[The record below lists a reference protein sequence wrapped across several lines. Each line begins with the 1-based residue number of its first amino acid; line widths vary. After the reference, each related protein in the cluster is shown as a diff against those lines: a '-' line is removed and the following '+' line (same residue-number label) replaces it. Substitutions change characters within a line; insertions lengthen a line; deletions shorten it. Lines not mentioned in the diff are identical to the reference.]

1 MWTDPP
7 YGVDYVGKT
16 ADAMTI
22 QNDGADSSVV
32 LGAMRMASSAL
43 RPSAPFYIAHPAG
56 PRASVFARI
65 VEEVGWRVH
74 QQLVWVKDSMVL
86 GHSDYHYQHE
96 PILYGYTS
104 GDGRPGR
111 GNHVG
116 SKWYGDNAQVSV
128 LAVDRPKRNADHPTS
143 KPVELVRRCIRNS
156 TRLADVV
163 YDPFLGSGTTLIAC
177 ETEGRRC
184 FGLEIEPKYVDVIVA
199 RWEKISGGEAILDGS
214 DGLTFA
220 KVRAGRLEQW
230 QDEVMEEAVR

>member
-1 MWTDPP
+1 MV
-7 YGVDYVGKT
+7 GV
-16 ADAMTI
+16 
-22 QNDGADSSVV
+22 
-32 LGAMRMASSAL
+32 
-43 RPSAPFYIAHPAG
+43 
-56 PRASVFARI
+56 
-65 VEEVGWRVH
+65 
-74 QQLVWVKDSMVL
+74 
-86 GHSDYHYQHE
+86 
-96 PILYGYTS
+96 
-104 GDGRPGR
+104 
-111 GNHVG
+111 
-116 SKWYGDNAQVSV
+116 AQVSV